1 MVFIMTPYM
10 RIRHKI
16 EGIEGNRPL
25 RAEEIRFGFHHKNA
39 NEIVFTY
46 TRLILIKNKSL
57 IDK

>member
-25 RAEEIRFGFHHKNA
+25 RAEEIRFGFDQVSA
-39 NEIVFTY
+39 GCPLLGSF
-46 TRLILIKNKSL
+46 RSILQKQGRR
-57 IDK
+57 